1 MLNDK
6 QKAFARAI
14 LRGLSNRDAA
24 IDAGYAKSSASAA
37 GSRLAKDKKILDYI
51 SRLEN
56 VKANVKEDVAEFVPV
71 GTTERVRKGL
81 GIIDGRPD
89 VLDFLVER
97 VFDEFEDRRVQVE
110 CAKAVLPYQHS
121 KKGDIGV
128 KQGREDTAK
137 ELAGGAGSGRFGTM
151 EPPKIN

>member
-24 IDAGYAKSSASAA
+24 IEAGYAKNSASAA

-56 VKANVKEDVAEFVPV
+56 VKAVVKEDVADFVPM
-71 GTTERVRKGL
+71 GTAEKVKTATKKG
-81 GIIDGRPD
+81 DPD
-89 VLDFLVER
+89 SLAFLLHVM
-97 VFDEFEDRRVQVE
+97 DDDFEDIKTRVE
-110 CAKAVLPYQHS
+110 CAKAALPYQHS
-121 KKGDIGV
+121 KKGDVGV
-128 KQGREDTAK
+128 KQSREDNAQDLSK
-137 ELAGGAGSGRFGTM
+137 GAGSGRFGM
-151 EPPKIN
+151 QAPPKVN